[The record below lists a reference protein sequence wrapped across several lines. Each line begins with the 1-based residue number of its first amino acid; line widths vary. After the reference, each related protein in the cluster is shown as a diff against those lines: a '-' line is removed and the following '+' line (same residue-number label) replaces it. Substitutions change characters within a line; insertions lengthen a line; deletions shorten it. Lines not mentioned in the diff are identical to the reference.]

1 MELTDYLKDKKR
13 LTEEKLTTLLP
24 GEEEYPPII
33 HDAMRY
39 TLFLPGKRLRPIL
52 SLAVAEM
59 LGGDEEKV
67 LPLACAIEMIHSCS
81 LILDDLPS
89 MDDARLRRG
98 KPSSHLV
105 FGEDM
110 AILAAI
116 ALLNQAYHIIFR
128 MKNLGRVKEKLII
141 ELGKRLSQAI
151 STKGIIGGQV
161 VDLRVSEEELDLPTL
176 EYIHSHKTGSLFI
189 FAAEAAAVLSGA
201 SDAELSACSAYA
213 KNLGLAFQITDDIL
227 DSLGTEKEVGK
238 DLRKDKG
245 KLNFISYCG
254 VSEAKK
260 IVNELIEAAVAALSL
275 FGKKGEVL
283 IGLARYVE
291 SRRS

>member
-1 MELTDYLKDKKR
+1 MDLKGYLEEKKR
-13 LTEEKLTTLLP
+13 LIERRLTTLLP
-24 GEEEYPPII
+24 KEEEYPPVI
-33 HDAMRY
+33 HEAMRY

-59 LGGDEEKV
+59 LGGELERV
-67 LPLACAIEMIHSCS
+67 IPVACAIEMIHTCS

-89 MDDARLRRG
+89 MDDARTRRG
-98 KPSSHLV
+98 KPTAHLI
-105 FGEDM
+105 FGEDI

-116 ALLNQAYHIIFR
+116 ALLNQAYYIIFR
-128 MKNLGRVKEKLII
+128 MKELAKVRGKLII

-161 VDLRVSEEELDLPTL
+161 VDLKVNEEELDLTTL

-189 FAAEAAAVLSGA
+189 FAAEAGAVLSGA
-201 SDAELSACSAYA
+201 NAAELSACSAYA

-227 DSLGTEKEVGK
+227 DVVGEEGKVGK

-245 KLNFISYCG
+245 KLTFVSYCG
-254 VSEAKK
+254 LSEARK
-260 IVNELIEAAVAALSL
+260 IVHELIEAAVTALSF
-275 FGKKGEVL
+275 FGKKAEVL
-283 IGLARYVE
+283 LDLARYIE
-291 SRRS
+291 SRQR